1 MKHYT
6 NLNRIQ
12 KLKDEEVLT
21 STVQRVVSTG
31 WLAGISKI
39 VLGLIVS
46 DKLVVV
52 VAETE
57 KQGAAKYHPESD
69 QLLQCNIT

>member
-1 MKHYT
+1 MFNFEFIDFNKNVILWNIIWLNT

-12 KLKDEEVLT
+12 KLKDEEILT
-21 STVQRVVSTG
+21 STVQRVVRTG
-31 WLAGISKI
+31 WLAGVSKI

-57 KQGAAKYHPESD
+57 K
-69 QLLQCNIT
+69 